1 MKNICPIFSE
11 RQVICLSANTAM
23 TELFCNGKMRICVLK
38 GSPNGDGA
46 TQRMLDEF
54 LRRFPYASADIF
66 DAYSIKAKPCTDC
79 KFCSSAFG
87 CASKDLDDF
96 FKAYESC
103 DIFVTAFPIYFLSL
117 PSPMKSI
124 LDRFQ
129 KYFSARFSFP
139 ILKIKR
145 LLIQWCPSLI
155 MTVFGIYS
163 LWIRIMIFSMILFY
177 IKYIYY
183 PWIFIIF
190 YLELFFSQNILF
202 FRLFQLKFWICSP
215 KKLIQILE

>member
-1 MKNICPIFSE
+1 M
-11 RQVICLSANTAM
+11 ICLSANTAM

-129 KYFSARFSFP
+129 KYFSARFSLNIRHPVEKERAGVLISSCGSDDETGFSVA
-139 ILKIKR
+139 LKQWKMAFSVSGIKKTE
-145 LLIQWCPSLI
+145 
-155 MTVFGIYS
+155 TVFLSYTDSEGCAES
-163 LWIRIMIFSMILFY
+163 
-177 IKYIYY
+177 KYLPQIEKAVCQ
-183 PWIFIIF
+183 INNF
-190 YLELFFSQNILF
+190 
-202 FRLFQLKFWICSP
+202 LKGD
-215 KKLIQILE
+215 K